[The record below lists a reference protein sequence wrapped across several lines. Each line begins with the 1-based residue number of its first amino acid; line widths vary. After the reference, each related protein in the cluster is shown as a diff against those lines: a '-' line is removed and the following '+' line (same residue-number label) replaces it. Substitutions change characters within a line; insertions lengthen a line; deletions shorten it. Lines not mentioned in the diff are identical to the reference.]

1 MDNAEGINSLM
12 KDSENIEPYCLYSAG
27 VKGRRRPARHRALSK
42 VVLLTKPF
50 AINLSSF
57 KQSFLIFL
65 FLSCVFFGGGNVM
78 IHHHD

>member
-27 VKGRRRPARHRALSK
+27 VKGGRRPARHRALSK

-50 AINLSSF
+50 ARNLSSF
-57 KQSFLIFL
+57 KQVSSF
-65 FLSCVFFGGGNVM
+65 SYSYHVFCGGGGEC
-78 IHHHD
+78 DDTLS